1 MWAYPG
7 VGKGTSRGSFDATVN
22 YHCINYTVVMPA
34 TAALSKVAAARGY
47 GARIVQRGANSIEA
61 FAEYE
66 RLLAVEGQV
75 PVEPRLQ
82 GR

>member
-1 MWAYPG
+1 MPASAGNLAQALAYG
-7 VGKGTSRGSFDATVN
+7 ATREGIP
-22 YHCINYTVVMPA
+22 CIVVMPA
-34 TAALSKVAAARGY
+34 TAVLSKVAAARGY
-47 GARIVQRGANSIEA
+47 GARFMQHDATAIEA